1 MARTLDSGTNRKSKG
16 TEMKRWTMSAVLALT
31 TAWGVAAQAAYP
43 DRPVRLV
50 VPFGAGASRTSLRAR
65 SARVWAT
72 RWASRSWSRTGPAR
86 AG

>member
-50 VPFGAGASRTSLRAR
+50 VPFGAGGITDIVAR
-65 SARVWAT
+65 QVGRVWAT